1 MPSDDERA
9 LVEGLLG
16 RPPLGA
22 FEVAVRDPDGQPV
35 VIVNHPLLD
44 DGRPMPTRYWL
55 VGADLR
61 VRIGTLESAGGVRA
75 AEAAVDAAALAL
87 SLIHI

>member
-61 VRIGTLESAGGVRA
+61 VRIGTL
-75 AEAAVDAAALAL
+75 
-87 SLIHI
+87 